1 MKQNSPYATPLLKW
15 VGGKS
20 RLLQP
25 VIEKFPL
32 EFDRYIEPFLGG
44 GAIFF
49 ALGKQGSLVSDLNR
63 NLIDFYNAVAESPLE
78 VIDALRS
85 VETQFNSLQIDAR
98 KEWHTSLR
106 DEFNESSQ
114 DQITKAAS
122 FLALNKTSFNGLYRE
137 NSNGRF
143 NVPFNAMKG
152 PLKLFERR
160 NFLNASILLKE
171 TERLNESFESS
182 VERATS
188 GDLVYF
194 DPPYVPLSPTSAFT
208 AYNKAGFGEKEQRK
222 LIEVSLKLVGRG
234 VKVVLSNSYSAWVLE
249 NYPMD
254 DFSIHPVDV
263 MRAVSAKSS
272 SRGVIREALIVSR

>member
-1 MKQNSPYATPLLKW
+1 MTQNLTYATPLLKW
-15 VGGKS
+15 VGGKA

-25 VIEKFPL
+25 VIEKFPVK
-32 EFDRYIEPFLGG
+32 FDRYIEPFLGG

-49 ALGKQGSLVSDLNR
+49 ALGKQGSLVSDLNG

-78 VIDALRS
+78 VLDALTA
-85 VETQFNSLQIDAR
+85 VETQFNSLKVDAR
-98 KEWHTSLR
+98 KEWHASLR
-106 DEFNESSQ
+106 HEFNESSQ

-137 NSNGRF
+137 NSSGRF

-152 PLKLFERR
+152 PLKLFERA
-160 NFLNASILLKE
+160 NFLKAAKLLKDS
-171 TERLNESFESS
+171 ERLNESFEST
-182 VERATS
+182 VERANS

-208 AYNKAGFGEKEQRK
+208 AYNKAGFGEREQRE
-222 LIEVSLKLVGRG
+222 LIEVSLKLAQRG
-234 VKVVLSNSYSAWVLE
+234 VSVVLSNSFSTWVLE
-249 NYPMD
+249 NYSND
-254 DFSIHPVDV
+254 KFNIHSVEV
-263 MRAVSAKSS
+263 MRGVSAKSS